1 MASARVMVDSVESA
15 AEALVAVLEHARSS
29 KSDYEFG
36 PINAES
42 VMRVGLFLD
51 GEIEGVLDSVLDV
64 AGAILAT

>member
-1 MASARVMVDSVESA
+1 MVDSVESA
-15 AEALVAVLEHARSS
+15 AEALVAVLEHARYS
-29 KSDYEFG
+29 KADYEFG

-51 GEIEGVLDSVLDV
+51 GEIEGVLESVLDV